1 MSTKMKLD
9 NIWMNLKMKL
19 DNIWMNFSF
28 HPFQMMGKL
37 LLKMD
42 EEQIHVVMLLT
53 EVSCLDEIGVVFDTD
68 IGILPES
75 MKLSASSSLKWL
87 EEDEFY
93 ET

>member
-1 MSTKMKLD
+1 MYEKRRLKWKNWVVIMST
-9 NIWMNLKMKL
+9 KMKL

-42 EEQIHVVMLLT
+42 EEQIVMLLT

-75 MKLSASSSLKWL
+75 EMTGRGWILWNINVC
-87 EEDEFY
+87 
-93 ET
+93 